1 MRVEVDDK
9 SGFCFGVVGAIEA
22 AERLV
27 KEGRGVC
34 SLGDLVHN
42 DQEIARLKALG
53 VETIDRESL
62 QTLLPEQGKTVLIR
76 AHGEPKSTYRLL
88 RERGLGYLDATCPV
102 VSRLQKLVE
111 QAYSQMQAVGGQVI
125 ILGKHGHAE
134 VVGLNGQIGDGAL
147 VVENEAELD
156 TVDFSR
162 PIYLISQTT
171 QSVALFNRVSDI
183 IFSRAKDPSQVTVRN
198 TVCRQVAGREEHLA
212 QFAAR
217 FDVVVFVCGR
227 KSSNGQVL
235 FEACAKANPRSHKI
249 ASTEELCDEWF
260 AGYRSVGVCG
270 ATSTPHNLMKEVA
283 DKISEI
289 Q

>member
-53 VETIDRESL
+53 VETIGLEEL
-62 QTLLPEQGKTVLIR
+62 HTLSPADGRTVLIR

-88 RERGLGYLDATCPV
+88 RERGLNYVDATCPV

-111 QAYSQMQAVGGQVI
+111 QAYSQMQNVGGQLL
-125 ILGKHGHAE
+125 ILGKRGHAE

-147 VVENEAELD
+147 VIESEADLEA
-156 TVDFSR
+156 VDFSR

-183 IFSRAKDPSQVTVRN
+183 ILNRAKDPSRVTVHN

-217 FDVVVFVCGR
+217 FDAVVFVCGS

-235 FEACAKANPRSHKI
+235 FEVCARTNRNSHKI
-249 ASTEELCDEWF
+249 ASAAELRREWF
-260 AGYRSVGVCG
+260 AEAESVGVCG

-283 DKISEI
+283 DKILEI
-289 Q
+289 K

>member
-111 QAYSQMQAVGGQVI
+111 QAYSQMQAVGGQLL
-125 ILGKHGHAE
+125 ILGKRGHAE
-134 VVGLNGQIGDGAL
+134 VVGL
-147 VVENEAELD
+147 
-156 TVDFSR
+156 
-162 PIYLISQTT
+162 
-171 QSVALFNRVSDI
+171 
-183 IFSRAKDPSQVTVRN
+183 
-198 TVCRQVAGREEHLA
+198 
-212 QFAAR
+212 
-217 FDVVVFVCGR
+217 
-227 KSSNGQVL
+227 
-235 FEACAKANPRSHKI
+235 
-249 ASTEELCDEWF
+249 
-260 AGYRSVGVCG
+260 
-270 ATSTPHNLMKEVA
+270 
-283 DKISEI
+283 
-289 Q
+289 